1 MSARPKPISGLTRR
15 LIQDGLIDLEA
26 AEKCSVEASKARHP
40 LVSYLVKENIISAE
54 AIAAAAAS
62 EFGTAIIDLDAIL
75 KIKSEVSGGTQLNH
89 AMRQANVFP
98 SMVVQMV
105 SIGEESGALDA
116 MLDKS
121 ATYYEEMVD
130 NAVDGLTSMIEP
142 IIMAF
147 LGIVVGG
154 MMIAMY
160 LPIFQMGGAMS

>member
-62 EFGTAIIDLDAIL
+62 EFGTAII
-75 KIKSEVSGGTQLNH
+75 
-89 AMRQANVFP
+89 
-98 SMVVQMV
+98 
-105 SIGEESGALDA
+105 
-116 MLDKS
+116 
-121 ATYYEEMVD
+121 
-130 NAVDGLTSMIEP
+130 
-142 IIMAF
+142 MAF

-154 MMIAMY
+154 MMIAIY
-160 LPIFQMGGAMS
+160 IPIFQMGGAISG